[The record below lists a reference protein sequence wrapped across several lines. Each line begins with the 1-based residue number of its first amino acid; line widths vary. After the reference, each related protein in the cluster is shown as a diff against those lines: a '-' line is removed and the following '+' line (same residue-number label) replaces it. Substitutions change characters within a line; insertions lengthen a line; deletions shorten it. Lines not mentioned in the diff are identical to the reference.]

1 MYYVE
6 FYKDQEL
13 KKVEIFDNGIK
24 KAFKYYEKY
33 KNKKLKKYDSIK
45 LNYYCTTIKEYNY

>member
-6 FYKDQEL
+6 FYKNQEL
-13 KKVEIFDNGIK
+13 KKVEIFDNEK

-45 LNYYCTTIKEYNY
+45 LNYYCTTIKELIC

>member
-13 KKVEIFDNGIK
+13 KKVEIFDEGIK

-33 KNKKLKKYDSIK
+33 KNKKLKKYNAIK
-45 LNYYCTTIKEYNY
+45 LNYYCTTIEEYNY

>member
-13 KKVEIFDNGIK
+13 KKVEIFDEGIK

-33 KNKKLKKYDSIK
+33 KNKKLKKYNSIK